1 MEQRLVSPETLAAQG
16 LGEADP
22 ASGGLAPVIN
32 LSTNYE
38 QQPDGSHRQGR
49 VYTRADNPT
58 SEQAER
64 LLAALEGGG
73 CACALFGSGMAAAT
87 AVFQSLLPGDHVLVS
102 RVLYWGVRKWLAE
115 FALTWGLDVEFTD
128 TTDPDAVVAA
138 IRPGRTRLLWTET
151 PANPMWEITDL
162 AAVCELA
169 HAAGVRVA
177 VDNTVA
183 TPVLTRPFEHG
194 ADLVVHSA
202 TKYLN
207 GHGDVLA
214 GAVLTARPDPF
225 WERIRSWRRNAGAM
239 PGPFEAWLL
248 QRGMRTLFLRVQ
260 RASQTA
266 LAIATHFHGHPALTG
281 VLYPGLPDHPGHQIA
296 ARQMTGGF
304 GGMLSIRVTGGA
316 AHAHAVLREV
326 QVFKRA
332 TSLGGVESLIEH
344 RRSSEGPSSP
354 VPDDLLRLSVG
365 IEAPVDLITDLET
378 ALDTASRRPAPV
390 PPGPGASREAVR

>member
-1 MEQRLVSPETLAAQG
+1 VAVPDRALSAETLAAQA
-16 LGEADP
+16 LGDVDP
-22 ASGGLAPVIN
+22 SSGGLAPVIN
-32 LSTNYE
+32 PSTNYE
-38 QQPDGSHRQGR
+38 RQPDGSYRQGR

-64 LLAALEGGG
+64 LLAALEGGAIPGG

-128 TTDPDAVVAA
+128 TGDLAAVAAA
-138 IRPGRTRLLWTET
+138 IRPGRTRLIWVET

-162 AAVCELA
+162 TALCELA
-169 HAAGVRVA
+169 HTAGARVA

-183 TPVLTRPFEHG
+183 TPVLTRPFEFG

-214 GAVLTARPDPF
+214 GAVLGARRDPF

-239 PGPFEAWLL
+239 LGPFEAWLL
-248 QRGMRTLFLRVQ
+248 LRGMRTLFLRVH
-260 RASQTA
+260 RASENA
-266 LAIATHFHGHPALTG
+266 LAIATRFDGHPALSA
-281 VLYPGLPDHPGHQIA
+281 VLYPGLSSHPGHQIA

-304 GGMLSIRVTGGA
+304 GGMLSLRLAGGA
-316 AHAHAVLREV
+316 ADARAVLAAAR
-326 QVFKRA
+326 VFKRA

-344 RRSSEGPSSP
+344 RREAEGPSSP

-365 IEAPVDLITDLET
+365 IEPAADLIADLDA
-378 ALDTASRRPAPV
+378 ALSCLD
-390 PPGPGASREAVR
+390 GPR

>member
-1 MEQRLVSPETLAAQG
+1 MSPETLAAQA
-16 LGEADP
+16 LGETDP
-22 ASGGLAPVIN
+22 VTGALAPVVT
-32 LSTNYE
+32 LATNYE
-38 QQPDGSHRQGR
+38 QRPDGSYPQGR

-58 SEQAER
+58 SELAER
-64 LLAALEGGG
+64 LLAALEGGE

-115 FALTWGLDVEFTD
+115 FALSWGLDVEFTD
-128 TTDPDAVVAA
+128 TCDLDTVAAA
-138 IRPGRTRLLWTET
+138 IRPGRTRLLWVET

-183 TPVLTRPFEHG
+183 TPVHTRPFEHG

-202 TKYLN
+202 SKYLN

-214 GAVLTARPDPF
+214 GAVLSARRDPF

-248 QRGMRTLFLRVQ
+248 QRGMRTLFLRVH
-260 RASQTA
+260 RSSQNA
-266 LAIATHFHGHPALTG
+266 LAIATHFHEHPALAA
-281 VLYPGLPDHPGHQIA
+281 VLYPGLPDSPGHAIA
-296 ARQMTGGF
+296 ARQMDGGF
-304 GGMLSIRVTGGA
+304 GGMLSIRLAGGEK
-316 AHAHAVLREV
+316 HARAVLREV
-326 QVFKRA
+326 RVFKRA

-344 RRSSEGPSSP
+344 RRSGEGPSSP
-354 VPDDLLRLSVG
+354 VPDDLLRISAG
-365 IEAPVDLITDLET
+365 IESTADLIADLQA
-378 ALDTASRRPAPV
+378 ALDKSEPR
-390 PPGPGASREAVR
+390 